1 MAYFN
6 HAFKKTIVMN
16 TYVAPG
22 PGSATTDALQAGELS
37 IYDARTFAPADL
49 GGNPCC
55 QFLIAA
61 GPNTRANDGS
71 VDAALTYAGGNDR
84 IGPFHGGYQASIK
97 SKGIQAKYVNNYFT
111 QDSNAAQQSILH
123 VGTTQWTQT
132 GGAGETAGCCPEFL
146 CGENY
151 HLRVDVKGSPALRML
166 NHQGYLEVTG
176 YGGCCPEDSIDPVRI
191 NPATIFIQWAR
202 DLWASPIVT
211 GNGPNFSTGT
221 AAAAARVNPNPFFVP
236 VVSVTDNSGVVTGL
250 LYPPGWLGGVSGTTA
265 ADVAAAT
272 GLLVGDITDWD
283 TYEAAG
289 IPAYTDTICA
299 GLTLVGAYE
308 ETRFGDCTFQ
318 PSDFYGVEPIRLYA
332 SEVDL
337 NGDPCTFTGICV
349 VNECEGRQAQGL
361 GETAARDVI
370 LSESY
375 RQNSFASDLRIREI
389 TQGNLMLGSGP
400 GQVDRTVLYDRTMI
414 MHSVPRFN
422 NPSGTFDNDQYIVEV
437 LTPATGPLGALG
449 IAARDLLRTALST
462 TILTA
467 CGDAACEI
475 DPGTETVECAAPSV
489 PV

>member
-16 TYVAPG
+16 TYVAPVA
-22 PGSATTDALQAGELS
+22 ATTTTDSLQAGELS
-37 IYDARTFAPADL
+37 LFDARTFLGADVAT
-49 GGNPCC
+49 NPCC

-61 GPNTRANDGS
+61 GPCTRANDGS

-97 SKGIQAKYVNNYFT
+97 SKGIQARYVNNYFT

-123 VGTTQWTQT
+123 VGTTQWTET
-132 GGAGETAGCCPEFL
+132 GGTGETAGCCPEFL

-211 GNGPNFSTGT
+211 GNGPNFNPSNPN
-221 AAAAARVNPNPFFVP
+221 ASANVNPNPFFVP
-236 VVSVTDNSGVVTGL
+236 VVSVTDNAGIVTGL

-283 TYEAAG
+283 TYVV
-289 IPAYTDTICA
+289 PAYEDTICA

-318 PSDFYGVEPIRLYA
+318 PSDYYGVEPIRLYA

-337 NGDPCTFTGICV
+337 NGDPCAFTGICV

-375 RQNSFASDLRIREI
+375 RQNSFATDLRIREV
-389 TQGNLMLGSGP
+389 TQGNLMLG
-400 GQVDRTVLYDRTMI
+400 
-414 MHSVPRFN
+414 
-422 NPSGTFDNDQYIVEV
+422 SGTFDNDQYIVEV
-437 LTPATGPLGALG
+437 LTPATGPLGVLG
-449 IAARDLLRTALST
+449 IAARDLLRTALQTS
-462 TILTA
+462 IIEA

-475 DPGTETVECAAPSV
+475 EPRTFDAECDAPSV

>member
-16 TYVAPG
+16 TYVAPVA
-22 PGSATTDALQAGELS
+22 ATTTTESLQAGELS
-37 IYDARTFAPADL
+37 LFDARTFLGADIAT
-49 GGNPCC
+49 NPCC

-61 GPNTRANDGS
+61 GPSTRANDGS
-71 VDAALTYAGGNDR
+71 VNAALTYAGGNDR
-84 IGPFHGGYQASIK
+84 VGPFHGGYQASIK
-97 SKGIQAKYVNNYFT
+97 SKGIQAKYVNNYFV
-111 QDSNAAQQSILH
+111 QNSNAAQQSILH
-123 VGTTQWTQT
+123 VGTTQWTET
-132 GGAGETAGCCPEFL
+132 GGTGETAGCCPEFL

-176 YGGCCPEDSIDPVRI
+176 YGGCCPEDSIEPVAV
-191 NPATIFIQWAR
+191 NPALIMIQWAK

-211 GNGPNFSTGT
+211 GNGPNFSNQST

-236 VVSVTDNSGVVTGL
+236 VVSVTNNAGVVTGL
-250 LYPPGWLGGVSGTTA
+250 LYPPGWLGGVSSTTA
-265 ADVAAAT
+265 AAVATAT
-272 GLLVGDITDWD
+272 GLSVGNITDWD
-283 TYEAAG
+283 TYVVPAMEAG
-289 IPAYTDTICA
+289 ICA

-308 ETRFGDCTFQ
+308 DTKFGDCTFQ
-318 PSDFYGVEPIRLYA
+318 PSDFYGLEPLRLFA

-375 RQNSFASDLRIREI
+375 RQNSFATDLRIREI

-437 LTPATGPLGALG
+437 LTPATGPLGVLG
-449 IAARDLLRTALST
+449 IAARDLLRTALAT
-462 TILTA
+462 TIISN
-467 CGDAACEI
+467 CGDAACEVE
-475 DPGTETVECAAPSV
+475 PATSTVACAVPSV

>member
-16 TYVAPG
+16 TYVDPG
-22 PGSATTDALQAGELS
+22 TDPTATHALQAGELS
-37 IYDARTFAPADL
+37 IYDARTFAPADIAT
-49 GGNPCC
+49 NPCC

-61 GPNTRANDGS
+61 GPCTRANDGS

-97 SKGIQAKYVNNYFT
+97 SKGIQAKYVNNYFV

-132 GGAGETAGCCPEFL
+132 GGEGETAGCCPEFL

-191 NPATIFIQWAR
+191 NPATIMIQWATQ
-202 DLWASPIVT
+202 LWNSPIVT
-211 GNGPNFSTGT
+211 GNGPNFSTQST
-221 AAAAARVNPNPFFVP
+221 VAAAARVNPNPFFVP
-236 VVSVTDNSGVVTGL
+236 VVSVTDNGGVVTGL

-272 GLLVGDITDWD
+272 GLLEANITDWD
-283 TYEAAG
+283 TYVV
-289 IPAYTDTICA
+289 PAYVDTICA

-308 ETRFGDCTFQ
+308 DTRFGDCTFQ
-318 PSDFYGVEPIRLYA
+318 TSDYYGLEPIRLFA

-337 NGDPCTFTGICV
+337 NGDPCAFTGICV

-449 IAARDLLRTALST
+449 IAAKDLLRTALET
-462 TILTA
+462 TIISN

-475 DPGTETVECAAPSV
+475 EPKVFVVQCDPPSV